1 MSEMQ
6 TLKDFYI
13 RRKKFAGYIETIV
26 QYTSNNENI
35 IVNKHKND
43 YMNFHMHDFFEFN
56 YLFKGECNNLFESG
70 SVNMQAGDFI
80 IITPDAMH
88 SLFVDNN
95 SLMYNFLVSK
105 NFLFELFSKIMDCEN
120 TVLLEFIKKIKKE
133 NSPFYIHIKAS
144 DETSRILSNIIN
156 VNEQINKPLVLEAL
170 VTELILAVAQDK
182 DNSVLSTSTIEGKNI
197 LKNILT
203 KMETDYQTVSLDT
216 IAKDFGYSKAHLCK
230 LFKKHY
236 NRTFQ
241 TKLNEIRI
249 LHAKKLLSD
258 TNMPITDISYKIGF
272 ESIEY
277 FYRLF
282 KKSCGQTPNNYRNK
296 VRNERTIKEEE

>member
-6 TLKDFYI
+6 TINDFYVS
-13 RRKKFAGYIETIV
+13 RKKFSGYVETIL
-26 QYTSNNENI
+26 QYTEKNETV
-35 IVNKHKND
+35 IVNIHSNA

-88 SLFVDNN
+88 SLFVDDN
-95 SLMYNFLVSK
+95 SLMYNFIVSK
-105 NFLFELFSKIMDCEN
+105 TFLFELFSRIKNCEN
-120 TVLLEFIKKIKKE
+120 DVLLEFIKKTKKE
-133 NSPFYIHIKAS
+133 NSPSYIHIKAS
-144 DETSRILSNIIN
+144 DETSRVLDNIIN
-156 VNEQINKPLVLEAL
+156 VKAQINKSLVLEAL
-170 VTELILAVAQDK
+170 ITELILAVAQNN
-182 DNSVLSTSTIEGKNI
+182 DNAILSTATIEGKNI

-203 KMETDYQTVSLDT
+203 KMKAEYQTVSLDT
-216 IAKDFGYSKAHLCK
+216 IAKDFGYSKAHICK

-236 NRTFQ
+236 NSTFQ

-258 TNMPITDISYKIGF
+258 TNMSVTDISYKIGF
-272 ESIEY
+272 ESTEY

-282 KKSCGQTPNNYRNK
+282 KKSCNETPNGYRSK
-296 VRNERTIKEEE
+296 VHNEQTIKEEE

>member
-120 TVLLEFIKKIKKE
+120 TVLLEFIKKIK
-133 NSPFYIHIKAS
+133 
-144 DETSRILSNIIN
+144 
-156 VNEQINKPLVLEAL
+156 EQEPKYA
-170 VTELILAVAQDK
+170 
-182 DNSVLSTSTIEGKNI
+182 
-197 LKNILT
+197 
-203 KMETDYQTVSLDT
+203 
-216 IAKDFGYSKAHLCK
+216 
-230 LFKKHY
+230 
-236 NRTFQ
+236 
-241 TKLNEIRI
+241 
-249 LHAKKLLSD
+249 
-258 TNMPITDISYKIGF
+258 
-272 ESIEY
+272 
-277 FYRLF
+277 
-282 KKSCGQTPNNYRNK
+282 
-296 VRNERTIKEEE
+296 